1 KACHDP
7 MITKAGSECIEWN
20 GQVRGIDSEAGQRP
34 PRSENPQTRFE
45 SRLRAERFDCDINT
59 SPFGD
64 AHYFLNR
71 IYSAKVDYV
80 VRAQAPGHVEPRG
93 QLVHGDDIRSTA
105 QLGSNRSTQADR
117 PL

>member
-1 KACHDP
+1 MHRV
-7 MITKAGSECIEWN
+7 EWS
-20 GQVRGIDSEAGQRP
+20 GQKNRLQGWTAS

-45 SRLRAERFDCDINT
+45 SRLRAERLDCNINT

-71 IYSAKVDYV
+71 IHSAKVDYV

-93 QLVHGDDIRSTA
+93 QLVHGDDIRSTE

-117 PL
+117 PLSE